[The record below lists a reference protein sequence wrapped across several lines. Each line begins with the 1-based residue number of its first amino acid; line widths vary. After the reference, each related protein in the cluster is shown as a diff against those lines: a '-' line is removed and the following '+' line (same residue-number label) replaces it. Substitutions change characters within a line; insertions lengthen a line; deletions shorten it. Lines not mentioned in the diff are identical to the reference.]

1 MTATTKPQPY
11 PRIACM
17 TCTIDQGTLP
27 PPGLNTLR
35 FPSRWLRLLRSQ
47 YRPRHTR
54 DDLPVRALADLLRA
68 VDRNIVDV
76 ANWGLDDQD
85 KYWIASTEA
94 VPTVVVH
101 TVVATW
107 ASVFVTAD
115 RPHIDWYQLLDPDD
129 LERTRDTEDVPV
141 TAWTVAPNGTA
152 APTRGFFQVLPGMLA
167 AHLAEAGLPLLHPES
182 SPRHLVLGPTLD
194 GPREAVEWPPRWMPD
209 RNGDAPWSLGVRIG
223 AQTAWQEPEPRI
235 HIDLVL
241 HRWLHLPLSYSPN
254 LNLHAW
260 LLSPGGILRPSE
272 RPTFL
277 RVPGTWRGHWMWS
290 NGLEQLLTRLSQ
302 LPHPALP
309 DVLGDP
315 LRYLPHAGAPNSASD
330 GEDDRLPYAAI
341 QYQSGMRLLR
351 PESPPPP
358 DGRRQNAKTCDHPV
372 NPGFM
377 PINHH
382 QLFEAVTN
390 ALATVGVTPTQ
401 TYSRRRPRGRST
413 SPRLAPEGRRYQLEF
428 WNQTD
433 TTRRVLLNAL
443 QDNKHG
449 LALTPAPTAEG
460 PTRSFNDGSLTLSVS
475 FHDIGE
481 LAAALRLPAGQE
493 SKAARTAIATQQRL
507 ERIRTRLGSL
517 PHRDTPS
524 TPPGTGHT
532 AALIELDG
540 PRAFTGKDIADPKT
554 TLRKGFAHG
563 DRVTQFLR
571 PITATDTAATEEIND
586 DELLDTDDVVNA
598 TQATDD
604 DLDLDIQLPPEDT
617 EETAADRDLPRAAN
631 AIRDALRQLGHVPAP
646 HTSPIGAPIEVW
658 ALWYEPIRGGAIP
671 ILLRHR
677 PDGTLTTL
685 LPGMPPMPYSDL
697 HLALA
702 TGRGRLPRGKG
713 ADSEYTEFLLRALT
727 LDDPTPR
734 LLLVG
739 GRNLRSRGW
748 AWLQTQHM
756 RRDVLI
762 LPGAD
767 PRESADLTVEDM
779 AVQQPLARLGVRLP
793 SQCPGLRIARVIP
806 RDSAREV
813 PHVFAQDDDRP
824 YGITSGLFEIHE
836 RLYYALA
843 PKPVQAKAPIGL
855 DKFDPARP
863 RAAAKR
869 AWNPGALEI
878 ALPFLQQEDTDT
890 AAWAQYVHSL
900 RTAHLHTTVPT
911 RLPAQLHLAD
921 LAGRYIDAR

>member
-1 MTATTKPQPY
+1 MSG
-11 PRIACM
+11 
-17 TCTIDQGTLP
+17 TIEQGALP
-27 PPGLNTLR
+27 PRRLHTLR
-35 FPSRWLRLLRSQ
+35 FPSRWLRLLQSQ

-54 DDLPVRALADLLRA
+54 DGLPVRALADLLRA
-68 VDRNIVDV
+68 VDRNVVDV

-85 KYWIASTEA
+85 KYWIASIEP
-94 VPTVVVH
+94 VPTAIVH

-115 RPHIDWYQLLDPDD
+115 RPHIDWYQLLDAED

-141 TAWTVAPNGTA
+141 TVWTVAPNGTA
-152 APTRGFFQVLPGMLA
+152 APTRGFFQILPGMLA
-167 AHLAEAGLPLLHPES
+167 VHLAEAGLPLLHPES
-182 SPRHLVLGPTLD
+182 SKRRLVLGPTLD

-260 LLSPGGILRPSE
+260 LLSPAGILRPSE

-277 RVPGTWRGHWMWS
+277 RTPGTWRGRWRWS

-302 LPHPALP
+302 LPHPSLL

-315 LRYLPHAGAPNSASD
+315 LGHLPRAGTNSAPN
-330 GEDDRLPYAAI
+330 EEHEQLPYAAV

-358 DGRRQNAKTCDHPV
+358 DGRRQTAKTCDHPV

-377 PINHH
+377 PINHQ

-390 ALATVGVTPTQ
+390 ALAPVGLTPTQ

-413 SPRLAPEGRRYQLEF
+413 SPRLAPEGRCYQLEF

-449 LALTPAPTAEG
+449 LALTPAPTTQG
-460 PTRSFNDGSLTLSVS
+460 SSRSFSNGSLNLSVN

-481 LAAALRLPAGQE
+481 LAAALRLPDGEE
-493 SKAARTAIATQQRL
+493 SKAARTAIAARQRL
-507 ERIRTRLGSL
+507 EKIRTRLASL
-517 PHRDTPS
+517 SLYEVPS
-524 TPPGTGHT
+524 DPPVTGHT

-540 PRAFTGKDIADPKT
+540 PRAFAGKEIADPKT

-571 PITATDTAATEEIND
+571 PITATDTAATD
-586 DELLDTDDVVNA
+586 DEYLDADDVVSASTVAN
-598 TQATDD
+598 DD
-604 DLDLDIQLPPEDT
+604 VDVDVQLPPEDAN
-617 EETAADRDLPRAAN
+617 EVAVDRDLPRAAN

-646 HTSPIGAPIEVW
+646 HASPTGTPIEVW
-658 ALWYEPIRGGAIP
+658 ALWYEPVRGGAIP

-677 PDGTLTTL
+677 PNGTLTTL
-685 LPGMPPMPYSDL
+685 LPGMPPMPYSAL

-713 ADSEYTEFLLRALT
+713 TDTEYTEFLRRALV

-748 AWLQTQHM
+748 SWLQTQHM
-756 RRDVLI
+756 RRDVMV

-767 PRESADLTVEDM
+767 PSESADLTVDDL

-793 SQCPGLRIARVIP
+793 SQCPGLRIARVIS

-813 PHVFAQDDDRP
+813 PHIFAQDDNRP
-824 YGITSGLFEIHE
+824 YGITSGLFSVHD

-863 RAAAKR
+863 RAASRR

-878 ALPFLQQEDTDT
+878 ALPFLQPEDTDE
-890 AAWAQYVHSL
+890 AAWAQYVHAL
-900 RTAHLHTTVPT
+900 RTAHLHTTIPT

-921 LAGRYIDAR
+921 LAGRYIEARW